1 MVGFSDDDW
10 HMKNESRQK
19 TECKEEIKE
28 EKKSVCVGSED
39 WCEHL
44 LI

>member
-28 EKKSVCVGSED
+28 EKKSVCVWGVKTD
-39 WCEHL
+39 VNTC
-44 LI
+44 